1 MKEGIYMKS
10 IEEDITQYEN
20 MKQQIDLYEQQIKSL
35 YFELENRIEYYN
47 SKFERDIKPIN
58 SQIDILQQDLNNFIL
73 NNKVMIKL
81 DDIIDEIIFITK
93 EKYEDICISGY
104 HAPFIYYPTSICSK
118 KEYIKFIIDN
128 NPDPVMVNISI
139 EGCYDSKPYN
149 LNISFEQ
156 KLDDIWADGKTLI
169 EHSQLKVTS
178 MKGNSK
184 EIICSIVTLKDE
196 GIENI
201 FCSFNLKQ
209 IVDFKNECTD
219 NLLAQAII
227 NCLNNLKYSKK
238 EKQKRLI
245 KK

>member
-1 MKEGIYMKS
+1 MKS

-35 YFELENRIEYYN
+35 YFELENTIEYYN

-58 SQIDILQQDLNNFIL
+58 SQIDILQQDLNSFIL

-93 EKYEDICISGY
+93 EKYEDICISGC
-104 HAPFIYYPTSICSK
+104 HAPFIYYPTSLCSK

-178 MKGNSK
+178 MKGNSN
-184 EIICSIVTLKDE
+184 EIIYSIVPLKDE

-201 FCSFNLKQ
+201 FCTFNLKQ

>member
-1 MKEGIYMKS
+1 MKS

-35 YFELENRIEYYN
+35 YFELENTIEYYN

-58 SQIDILQQDLNNFIL
+58 SQIDILQQDLNSFIL

-104 HAPFIYYPTSICSK
+104 HAPFIYYPTLLCSK

-128 NPDPVMVNISI
+128 NPDPIMVSISI

-178 MKGNSK
+178 MKGNSN
-184 EIICSIVTLKDE
+184 EIICSIVPLKDE